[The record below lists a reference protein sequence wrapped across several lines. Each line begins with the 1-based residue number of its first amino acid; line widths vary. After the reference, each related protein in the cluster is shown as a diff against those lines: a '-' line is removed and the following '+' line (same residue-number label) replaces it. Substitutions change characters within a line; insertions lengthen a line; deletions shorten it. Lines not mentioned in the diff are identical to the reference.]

1 MCPEVIK
8 LQKDEIPF
16 IKLTFDYMF
25 KRVFTLN
32 PELLKDF
39 LVSVLRLELNPK
51 ESELIIENSEL
62 TKSVRREYRK
72 TVDILVLLN
81 GTKTIDIELN
91 SSTFNEIKY
100 RNALYI
106 EKIMTTGIE
115 SGTSNRSMSDYYY
128 YQLNLNVHEFK
139 KDDVGEKCFCFQEK
153 STGEILIDNLQ
164 IIYKSLAYYSKLYY
178 NKKGKVTRDVIW
190 LALINA
196 KDYNELKEMSE
207 LIMNKKDKDK
217 FLKDVRD
224 ASRDK
229 FIISEWETEKMAELV
244 KEEGI
249 KYAKLDGYEEA
260 ILKNV
265 KAMLENNADYEFISK
280 VSGKS
285 IEEIKKIEKSMK
297 D

>member
-1 MCPEVIK
+1 MCPEVID
-8 LQKDEIPF
+8 LEENIPF
-16 IKLTFDYMF
+16 IRLTFDYMF

-39 LVSVLRLELNPK
+39 LVSVLKLDDNPK
-51 ESELIIENSEL
+51 DSELIIENSEL
-62 TKSVRREYRK
+62 TKSVRKEYRK

-100 RNALYI
+100 RNTLYI
-106 EKIMTTGIE
+106 EKIMTTSIE
-115 SGTSNRSMSDYYY
+115 TGTSNRKMSDYYY
-128 YQLNLNVHEFK
+128 YQLNLNIHKFK
-139 KDDVGEKCFCFQEK
+139 EDLGEKTFCFTELN
-153 STGEILIDNLQ
+153 TGEILVENLK
-164 IIYKSLAYYSKLYY
+164 IIYKALDYYTELYY
-178 NKKGKVTRDVIW
+178 NKKGKVARDVIW
-190 LALINA
+190 LALLNA
-196 KDYNELKEMSE
+196 KNYSELKELSE
-207 LIMNKKDKDK
+207 LIMDKKSKDK

-229 FIISEWETEKMAELV
+229 FIISEWESDKMAELV
-244 KEEGI
+244 KSEGI
-249 KYAKLDGYEEA
+249 RYAELEGREKEKVDN
-260 ILKNV
+260 I

-285 IEEIKKIEKSMK
+285 IEEIKEIEKSMK